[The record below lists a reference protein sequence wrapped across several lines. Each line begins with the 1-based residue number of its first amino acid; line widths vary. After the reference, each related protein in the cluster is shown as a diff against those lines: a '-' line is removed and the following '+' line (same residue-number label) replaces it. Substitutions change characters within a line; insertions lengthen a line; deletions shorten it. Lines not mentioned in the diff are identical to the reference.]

1 MSTDG
6 EILRN
11 FLGSRDIYRRPASS
25 YPVVP
30 SHWQVRDQDG
40 QPYQHQITGTSLT
53 TRLFGRGRRGL
64 LQSCAAPP
72 QQVAMLDQ
80 PVCHIQ
86 TPSDPDP
93 DRFDDAFRSADV
105 KCPIV
110 ADGCQRGSLEVGNA
124 AVDRFLVA
132 LVAQQMHAPQAGV
145 IGGGHGGQRIFV
157 RYVCSGN
164 ITSVL

>member
-25 YPVVP
+25 YPVMP

-72 QQVAMLDQ
+72 RQVAMLNQ
-80 PVCHIQ
+80 
-86 TPSDPDP
+86 
-93 DRFDDAFRSADV
+93 
-105 KCPIV
+105 
-110 ADGCQRGSLEVGNA
+110 LVGNIPTPTDGRPTTGGAAATAKAPCPSCNPRALPARAGAQGVA
-124 AVDRFLVA
+124 AVGR
-132 LVAQQMHAPQAGV
+132 
-145 IGGGHGGQRIFV
+145 IGP
-157 RYVCSGN
+157 
-164 ITSVL
+164 TSQFQLTCCGLAEAHR